1 MDRIQAMQAFIT
13 VATEGSFSRAAGRLD
28 LSPQLVSKYVS
39 WLEEHLGTRLL
50 NRTTRK
56 VSLTEGGQ
64 TYLQRAQQV
73 LTDIEDMENEVNNL
87 QEAAR
92 GTLRIAAPVSFAIQ
106 HLAPLVADFQQT
118 YPEVAVDL
126 RLNDRKVDILEEG
139 FDIALRIGQLK
150 SSSLIAKRL
159 APIRLVTCASPDYL
173 ATHGT
178 PQHPDE
184 LVNHRYLK
192 YSYMDDDTPFSTE
205 STPSAL
211 TVSRSLN
218 SGLVANNGDVLV
230 KAAMAGSGIVIQ
242 PPFIAGPAIKAGQLV
257 PVLSDYEPQPLGL
270 YAVYAHR
277 RLLSSKVRCFIDF
290 IDGYFGEPPYWDRF

>member
-126 RLNDRKVDILEEG
+126 RLNDRKVVILVEA
-139 FDIALRIGQLK
+139 F
-150 SSSLIAKRL
+150 
-159 APIRLVTCASPDYL
+159 
-173 ATHGT
+173 
-178 PQHPDE
+178 
-184 LVNHRYLK
+184 
-192 YSYMDDDTPFSTE
+192 
-205 STPSAL
+205 
-211 TVSRSLN
+211 
-218 SGLVANNGDVLV
+218 
-230 KAAMAGSGIVIQ
+230 
-242 PPFIAGPAIKAGQLV
+242 
-257 PVLSDYEPQPLGL
+257 
-270 YAVYAHR
+270 
-277 RLLSSKVRCFIDF
+277 
-290 IDGYFGEPPYWDRF
+290 